1 MAKNGAG
8 GGSPVVDGG
17 SQYGTTLDTKSWTS
31 GVAVRMKAGDCFTIA
46 GLDVLFK
53 AVTDVSSNGSGEATI
68 TIQPPIM
75 SGAGSTPAGDAAL
88 TLSNAT
94 MTAVVEDYSA
104 ASAGPD
110 EFIGGLTVTFREAP

>member
-1 MAKNGAG
+1 
-8 GGSPVVDGG
+8 
-17 SQYGTTLDTKSWTS
+17 
-31 GVAVRMKAGDCFTIA
+31 MKAGDCFTIA